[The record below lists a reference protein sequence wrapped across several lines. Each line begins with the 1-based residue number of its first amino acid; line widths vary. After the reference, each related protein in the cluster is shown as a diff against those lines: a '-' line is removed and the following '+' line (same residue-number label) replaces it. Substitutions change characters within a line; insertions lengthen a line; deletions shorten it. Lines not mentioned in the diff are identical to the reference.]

1 MYQFFP
7 DARKTHQIC
16 GMQKFELP
24 PNKDARDEFTQALI
38 QSAEGKFSIQEW
50 DLTPISLEEILSK
63 MITGAEQQGSDSDS
77 DLGPS
82 SIVNPAVAAPFGDQ
96 LRLMETRLQS
106 LD

>member
-1 MYQFFP
+1 
-7 DARKTHQIC
+7 
-16 GMQKFELP
+16 
-24 PNKDARDEFTQALI
+24 
-38 QSAEGKFSIQEW
+38 
-50 DLTPISLEEILSK
+50 
-63 MITGAEQQGSDSDS
+63 MITGAEQQGSDTDS